1 MYLVSE
7 DFSSI
12 FVIRRK
18 SKILM
23 LGVRSMNEGYCT
35 VVYCTIPYRP
45 NCTEQHNTSSV
56 TTGRSGGKN
65 PVPLL
70 NPVHNSLPLVPNLNH
85 SSPRP
90 SHHIYSTHN
99 FGNPLQPSPRS
110 PKWSLPFVYS
120 RLNPV

>member
-1 MYLVSE
+1 MHLVSE

-35 VVYCTIPYRP
+35 VLILYRP
-45 NCTEQHNTSSV
+45 NCMEQHNTSSV
-56 TTGRSGGKN
+56 ATGRSGGKN

-70 NPVHNSLPLVPNLNH
+70 NP
-85 SSPRP
+85 
-90 SHHIYSTHN
+90 
-99 FGNPLQPSPRS
+99 
-110 PKWSLPFVYS
+110 KVY
-120 RLNPV
+120 